1 MFVLKRT
8 FKEVCFHFNFTF
20 QHFFVMKQKIKQN
33 IPWKTE
39 TYAYPQ
45 RKLYNDDELEHVN
58 QLFLKYVM
66 MYKSLTFF
74 YKNSGLQP
82 RIFSNQK
89 ISTSNNA
96 GVIKKVLNISLQ
108 VTLMI

>member
-58 QLFLKYVM
+58 QLFLKYVI
-66 MYKSLTFF
+66 MYKSFTFF
-74 YKNSGLQP
+74 I
-82 RIFSNQK
+82 RILGYYLEFFSIRK
-89 ISTSNNA
+89 
-96 GVIKKVLNISLQ
+96 
-108 VTLMI
+108 